1 MGAIL
6 NLVER
11 NLHEVHVDADRML
24 FHIPSSSLFA
34 SDELTGTIIDTL
46 RGPGCS
52 SDDLI
57 ERLAS
62 VSTVKKSPK
71 PCAS

>member
-11 NLHEVHVDADRML
+11 NLHEVQVDADRML

-52 SDDLI
+52 SDCL
-57 ERLAS
+57 LY
-62 VSTVKKSPK
+62 TSPS
-71 PCAS
+71 PRDGLLSRMPSSA